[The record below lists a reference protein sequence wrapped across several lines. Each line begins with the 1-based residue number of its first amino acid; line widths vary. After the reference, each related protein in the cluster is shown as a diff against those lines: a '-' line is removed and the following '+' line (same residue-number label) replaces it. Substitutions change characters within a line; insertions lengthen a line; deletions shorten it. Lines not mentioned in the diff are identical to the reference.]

1 MPVPPN
7 NATASSVNGTLVAT
21 SLLLAPNSQ
30 QARIVLT
37 GTYTGVTGTIDVS
50 MDGTTWLNKQSKL
63 EADGS
68 LVSGTIT
75 SSAANQSYLV
85 DCDGFAYV
93 RYLCTAC
100 ASGTLVQT
108 VYAANSLQSI
118 SAPIIANTSSQTT
131 FTNGSFS
138 GTLGVTGAAT
148 LSSTLAVTGTS
159 TFTGSMTLADDLLFT
174 GATGVNRIQFADNL
188 ADGLSIGEGAT
199 SYITFVSTD
208 SSEGISVKKD
218 LTMASGVDLIFTGTT
233 GQCLIK
239 MTDNLADA
247 LSINEAGTSYM
258 TFVTTNSGEGIAIKK
273 DTTFSGGVDLIFVGT
288 TGQSKILMTDNLADA
303 LTIGEAAN
311 AYVTFV
317 TTDSGEKISLVKNV
331 VGTLGIT
338 SIGPTAGIGYATG
351 AGGTVTQASSRTT
364 GVTINTVTGN
374 IVLVSAAG
382 SPTPFSFTVT
392 NSAVAA
398 GDTII
403 VNQKSG
409 TDKYT
414 TQVVTAVAAGSFQL
428 TLANASGTTTEQPV
442 FNFNVIKG
450 VAA

>member
-1 MPVPPN
+1 
-7 NATASSVNGTLVAT
+7 
-21 SLLLAPNSQ
+21 
-30 QARIVLT
+30 
-37 GTYTGVTGTIDVS
+37 
-50 MDGTTWLNKQSKL
+50 
-63 EADGS
+63 
-68 LVSGTIT
+68 
-75 SSAANQSYLV
+75 
-85 DCDGFAYV
+85 
-93 RYLCTAC
+93 
-100 ASGTLVQT
+100 
-108 VYAANSLQSI
+108 
-118 SAPIIANTSSQTT
+118 
-131 FTNGSFS
+131 
-138 GTLGVTGAAT
+138 
-148 LSSTLAVTGTS
+148 
-159 TFTGSMTLADDLLFT
+159 
-174 GATGVNRIQFADNL
+174 
-188 ADGLSIGEGAT
+188 
-199 SYITFVSTD
+199 
-208 SSEGISVKKD
+208 
-218 LTMASGVDLIFTGTT
+218 MASGVDLIFTGTT

-311 AYVTFV
+311 AYITFV

-382 SPTPFSFTVT
+382 SATPFSFTVT